1 MASQPG
7 LSISPP
13 FGYTDVVPLQKT
25 DRVLIPHGATPE
37 FCRAVNALALSAGE
51 FVAAAHDYP
60 IAFASNEAQV
70 YTPVAILGLA
80 DKQNLFVN
88 DRGEW
93 EPGSYV
99 PAFVRRYPFCIAR
112 VKVEGE
118 ERNERLVC
126 VEKAYLDQQG
136 IALYDESGQM
146 SAPWQNIERLL
157 QQYESD
163 LELTTQMCAM
173 LDKLGLFSPFQ
184 FQVMQG
190 TAAAFTM
197 KGMHRIDEKKLGEL
211 KPASHKALV
220 TKGLMGR
227 IYAHIHSLEN
237 FGRLY
242 TRGVARA
249 ADEAR
254 RKKDSI
260 QR

>member
-13 FGYTDVVPLQKT
+13 FGYSELAPLQKT

-51 FVAAAHDYP
+51 FVAAARDYP
-60 IAFASNEAQV
+60 IAFASNDAGV

-80 DKQNLFVN
+80 DRQNLFVN
-88 DRGEW
+88 ERGEW
-93 EPGSYV
+93 LPESYV

-112 VKVEGE
+112 VASGDKA
-118 ERNERLVC
+118 NERLVC
-126 VEKAYLDQQG
+126 VEKAYLDKQG
-136 IALYDESGQM
+136 IALYDDAGQP
-146 SAPWQNIERLL
+146 SATWQNLERLL
-157 QQYESD
+157 EQYEND

-190 TAAAFTM
+190 ATPAFTM

-220 TKGLMGR
+220 TKGLMSR

-242 TRGVARA
+242 TRALARA
-249 ADEAR
+249 AEDAR
-254 RKKDSI
+254 RKRESI